1 MSLKQIEEKIKTG
14 VILVGF
20 NAAWCEPCFA
30 QKPIIKR
37 LSSQYRGQAVVVDL
51 DVDDNRDSA
60 LKFGI
65 TSIPTS
71 ILYKDGLE
79 VKRFIGLQE
88 TEILSEA
95 IKRALTTTD

>member
-1 MSLKQIEEKIKTG
+1 MNLKQIEDKIKTG

-37 LSSQYRGQAVVVDL
+37 LSKHFKGQAVVIDL

-71 ILYKDGLE
+71 ILYKDGRE

-88 TEILSEA
+88 TEILSKA
-95 IKRALTTTD
+95 ITRSLAARD